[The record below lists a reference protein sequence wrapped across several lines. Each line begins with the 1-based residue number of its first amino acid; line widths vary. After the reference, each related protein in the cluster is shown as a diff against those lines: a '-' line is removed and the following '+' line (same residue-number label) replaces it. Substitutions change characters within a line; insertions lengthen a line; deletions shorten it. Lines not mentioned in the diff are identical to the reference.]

1 MARYKVDITGIN
13 TNELKV
19 LKKEE
24 MEELFKQYKEGDT
37 TAKEKIANGN
47 LRLVLSIINLF
58 KQYQKGDLS
67 AKEKLINGNLKLVLS
82 ILRSFNKGNY
92 NMDDLFQVGVIGL
105 IKAIDNFDL
114 EYNLKLS
121 TYAVPL
127 ILGEIKRY
135 IRDNSSIRISR
146 SIKDLAYNILKYKEE
161 YFNLYGKEPTSAEI
175 AKKLEVEEYKIAQAL
190 DSLKDPMSIF
200 EPIYNDGGDTIYLMD
215 QIADKKD
222 LNSDK
227 DMLISLRR
235 GLNKIKE
242 REREILIARYIV
254 GKTQMEIASSLNISQ
269 AQVSRIEKNA
279 ILSLK
284 RMIK

>member
-19 LKKEE
+19 LTGDETIKLFERYRSGDMQAKEE
-24 MEELFKQYKEGDT
+24 
-37 TAKEKIANGN
+37 
-47 LRLVLSIINLF
+47 LV
-58 KQYQKGDLS
+58 
-67 AKEKLINGNLKLVLS
+67 NGNLKLVLS

-114 EYNLKLS
+114 SYNLKLS

-127 ILGEIKRY
+127 ILGEVKRY
-135 IRDNSSIRISR
+135 IRDNTSVRVSR
-146 SIKDLAYNILKYKEE
+146 SIKDLAYSIISFKEE
-161 YFNLYGKEPTSAEI
+161 YFNKNGIEPTSEEI
-175 AKKLEVEEYKIAQAL
+175 AAALDIEEYKIAYAL
-190 DSLKDPMSIF
+190 DALKEPMSIF
-200 EPIYNDGGDTIYLMD
+200 EPIYNDGGDTIYLQD

-235 GLNKIKE
+235 GLNQIKE
-242 REREILIARYIV
+242 REREVLVERYII
-254 GKTQMEIASSLNISQ
+254 GKTQMEIAESLNISQ

-284 RMIK
+284 RIIK

>member
-13 TNELKV
+13 TSELKV
-19 LKKEE
+19 LTSTE
-24 MEELFKQYKEGDT
+24 MTKLFERYRAGD
-37 TAKEKIANGN
+37 K
-47 LRLVLSIINLF
+47 
-58 KQYQKGDLS
+58 S
-67 AKEKLINGNLKLVLS
+67 AKEELINGNLKLVLS

-114 EYNLKLS
+114 SYNLKLS

-135 IRDNSSIRISR
+135 IRDNNSIRISR
-146 SIKDLAYNILKYKEE
+146 SIRDMAYQIIKFKEE
-161 YFNLYGKEPTSAEI
+161 YFNKYGIEPTSSEI
-175 AKKLEVEEYKIAQAL
+175 AEKLNIEEYQIAYAL
-190 DSLKDPMSIF
+190 DSLKEPMSIF
-200 EPIYNDGGDTIYLMD
+200 EPIYNDGGDTIYLQD
-215 QIADKKD
+215 QIADKKE
-222 LNSDK
+222 LSSDK
-227 DMLISLRR
+227 DLIISLRR
-235 GLNKIKE
+235 ALEKIRPREKE
-242 REREILIARYIV
+242 VLIERYII
-254 GKTQMEIASSLNISQ
+254 GKTQMEIAESLCISQ

>member
-19 LKKEE
+19 LTSDETIKLFERYRAGDERAKEE
-24 MEELFKQYKEGDT
+24 
-37 TAKEKIANGN
+37 
-47 LRLVLSIINLF
+47 LV
-58 KQYQKGDLS
+58 
-67 AKEKLINGNLKLVLS
+67 NGNLKLVLS

-114 EYNLKLS
+114 SYNLKLS

-127 ILGEIKRY
+127 ILGEVKRY
-135 IRDNSSIRISR
+135 IRDNTSVRVSR
-146 SIKDLAYNILKYKEE
+146 SIKDLAYSIISFKEE
-161 YFNLYGKEPTSAEI
+161 YFNKNGIEPSNEEI
-175 AKKLEVEEYKIAQAL
+175 AKALDIEEYKIAYAL
-190 DSLKDPMSIF
+190 DALKEPMSIF
-200 EPIYNDGGDTIYLMD
+200 EPIYNDGGDTIYLQD

-235 GLNKIKE
+235 GLNQIKE
-242 REREILIARYIV
+242 REREVLVARYIV
-254 GKTQMEIASSLNISQ
+254 GKTQMEIAESLNISQ
-269 AQVSRIEKNA
+269 AQVSRLEKNA

-284 RMIK
+284 RIIK